1 MNACRSCN
9 IVITETDIVSFSAF
23 IQTDNELR
31 YMVDGHIDGVPHV
44 STRFVSRFVHLEGK
58 EDKIYLRSCRTVT
71 IS

>member
-44 STRFVSRFVHLEGK
+44 SIRFVSRFEPVYKAAKLK
-58 EDKIYLRSCRTVT
+58 NLKF
-71 IS
+71 